1 MGKNYGKTNFALAAG
16 QGNEEGIKLNQ
27 KLYSRRIEQLSVIVD
42 DKNYMDS
49 IGGLTSNSNY
59 ISFIHN
65 MYLALISGRKIT
77 SNMKSAITNI
87 VRSYAKHLKEKNDP
101 ALQQQKLEYINKVDS
116 VKRKLNE
123 CNYTKGY
130 TYERLHFLESIET
143 YIRNRGK
150 LSPNQM
156 KALNKMN
163 NQYDKKL
170 EKIKKREIVK

>member
-1 MGKNYGKTNFALAAG
+1 
-16 QGNEEGIKLNQ
+16 
-27 KLYSRRIEQLSVIVD
+27 
-42 DKNYMDS
+42 
-49 IGGLTSNSNY
+49 
-59 ISFIHN
+59 
-65 MYLALISGRKIT
+65 
-77 SNMKSAITNI
+77 MKSAITNI
-87 VRSYAKHLKEKNDP
+87 VWSYAKHLREKNDP

-170 EKIKKREIVK
+170 EKIKKKEIVK